1 LSFRK
6 CVKRKKQ
13 VIIAEGVTFLE
24 NKGIREILA
33 ANLKE
38 NRRKLGM
45 TQEELAEKA
54 NVSTHYI
61 AMIETCKKYP
71 KPIMLEQIAKTL
83 GIEPHKLFSAES
95 DPNEP
100 LERLHQKIIT
110 DMKQIV
116 SEAVEKVIEECK

>member
-1 LSFRK
+1 M
-6 CVKRKKQ
+6 
-13 VIIAEGVTFLE
+13 
-24 NKGIREILA
+24 A

-38 NRRKLGM
+38 YRRKLGM

-71 KPIMLEQIAKTL
+71 KPNMLEQIARTL
-83 GIEPHKLFSAES
+83 EIEPYKLFNVEA

-116 SEAVEKVIEECK
+116 DEAIEKAFFDKSNK

>member
-1 LSFRK
+1 LK
-6 CVKRKKQ
+6 
-13 VIIAEGVTFLE
+13 
-24 NKGIREILA
+24 NNGIREILA
-33 ANLKE
+33 NNLKE

-54 NVSTHYI
+54 MVSTHYI

-71 KPIMLEQIAKTL
+71 KPNMLEQIAKSL
-83 GIEPHKLFSAES
+83 EIEPHKLFYIES

-100 LERLHQKIIT
+100 LERLHQKIIN

-116 SEAVEKVIEECK
+116 NEAIEKVIEMK